1 MLPSWSF
8 NLYGAAITDR
18 EQLSVLEVELD
29 MAYSALFPL
38 FPQGFYGF
46 NEADVD
52 TGGYELHVERNKHA
66 GGSTVP
72 CRLSL

>member
-1 MLPSWSF
+1 MALDSYRAYRCS
-8 NLYGAAITDR
+8 AIIDR
-18 EQLSVLEVELD
+18 DRLSVLEVELD

-52 TGGYELHVERNKHA
+52 A
-66 GGSTVP
+66 GGHVTKQT
-72 CRLSL
+72 CRWQHGA